1 MPASIHTAVAADG
14 YALQYRVWP
23 AVGEVRA
30 TVVFLN
36 GVMSHSGWFEPLAA
50 ELTAA
55 GVHMVGAD
63 RRGTGTNEVARGDA
77 PGAKHLV
84 TDAAAIIA
92 AERVRVRAAAGD
104 DVPLVVVGWCWG
116 AVLAVHLAPELGEAL
131 DGLVFVAPGLC
142 PTSLVSEK
150 AEAEAARVGPGP
162 EDEPALPSPLSEDL
176 FTAGPALEGFILQDP
191 LRLRAFTRR
200 FRAIMDRM
208 ALFAPRGLAKL
219 QPPVLLVLADADRAT
234 DNARTLQVF
243 AGIPRLSHGTV
254 PGQHGVQFDA
264 PREIVAH
271 VLAFIEGL
279 RNPADGGLRNPADG
293 VLRNPA
299 DGVLRRGV

>member
-1 MPASIHTAVAADG
+1 MPSSIHTVNAADG
-14 YALQYRVWP
+14 YPLQYRVWAP
-23 AVGEVRA
+23 APQAPALEVGSPRA
-30 TVVFLN
+30 VVVFLN
-36 GVMSHSGWFEPLAA
+36 GVMSHSGWFEPLAG

-63 RRGTGTNEVARGDA
+63 RRGTGTNTIARGDA
-77 PGAKHLV
+77 PSAKHLV

-92 AERVRVRAAAGD
+92 AERVPGS
-104 DVPLVVVGWCWG
+104 PLIVVGWCWG
-116 AVLAVHLAPELGEAL
+116 AVLAVHLAPELGSTL

-142 PTSLVSEK
+142 PTALVSEK

-200 FRAIMDRM
+200 FRGIMDRM
-208 ALFAPRGLAKL
+208 AMFAPRGLAKL

-234 DNARTLQVF
+234 DNARTEQVF
-243 AGIPRLSHGTV
+243 ATIPRLTHGTV

-271 VLAFIEGL
+271 VLGFVE
-279 RNPADGGLRNPADG
+279 RLRNPADG
-293 VLRNPA
+293 V
-299 DGVLRRGV
+299 RR